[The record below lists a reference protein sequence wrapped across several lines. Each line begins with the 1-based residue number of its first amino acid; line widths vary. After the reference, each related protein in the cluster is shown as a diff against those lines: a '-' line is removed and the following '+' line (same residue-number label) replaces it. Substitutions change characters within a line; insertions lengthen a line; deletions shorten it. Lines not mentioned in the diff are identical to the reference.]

1 MVHLA
6 DMQTAE
12 VLRRR
17 IRLLT
22 WIVIAGL
29 FFGGATA
36 IPLRTELNWVV
47 QLLGSD
53 KPDVGSISHWL
64 VRVRDALNDIYAR
77 YPFMAYGTDWL
88 AFGHFVIALAFAWAL
103 KDPIRYSGLF
113 SFGML
118 ACVLLVPFALV
129 MGEIRQIPFGWRLI
143 DCSFGII
150 GFVPLWLAR
159 SYSRQLEN
167 VIDST
172 TRQPGGQSFQRG
184 S

>member
-1 MVHLA
+1 MN
-6 DMQTAE
+6 TAE
-12 VLRRR
+12 VLLRR
-17 IRLLT
+17 IRFLT

-36 IPLRTELNWVV
+36 IPLQTELNWVV
-47 QLLGSD
+47 HFLGAD
-53 KPDVGSISHWL
+53 RPDAGGIAHWL
-64 VRVRDALNDIYAR
+64 VKVRDALNDIYAR

-88 AFGHFVIALAFAWAL
+88 AFGHFVIALAFAWPL

-118 ACVLLVPFALV
+118 ACALLIPFALV
-129 MGEIRQIPFGWRLI
+129 MGQIRGIPFGWRLI

-159 SYSRQLEN
+159 SYSRQLEKLLN
-167 VIDST
+167 VTDP
-172 TRQPGGQSFQRG
+172 QN
-184 S
+184 